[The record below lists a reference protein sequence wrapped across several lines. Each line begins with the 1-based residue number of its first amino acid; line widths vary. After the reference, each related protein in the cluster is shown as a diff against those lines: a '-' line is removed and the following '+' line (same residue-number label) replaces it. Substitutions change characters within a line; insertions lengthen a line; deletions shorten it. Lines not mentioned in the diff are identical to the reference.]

1 MPVIYYLKITFAGI
15 PMILCVVSYFFKLQ
29 FPIKDEINDKIKKGI
44 EIQKSEFDKMKKENI
59 NYYKLYD
66 PVFERK
72 YVGIIPNT
80 DENNP
85 KNSVLT
91 KDFLNH
97 FNTYRALFLIYN
109 GELNSLKKILKAIV
123 ILCSALFFFSFIILL
138 LTFEYLSEQK
148 YSFIPIT
155 DIFFLTALII
165 VIILFLLKLN
175 ALNKVIDGEFELD
188 KKMVK
193 LVIFAKM
200 KNSKEL
206 LYDEQKT
213 NKKEEKLD

>member
-1 MPVIYYLKITFAGI
+1 M
-15 PMILCVVSYFFKLQ
+15 
-29 FPIKDEINDKIKKGI
+29 
-44 EIQKSEFDKMKKENI
+44 
-59 NYYKLYD
+59 
-66 PVFERK
+66 
-72 YVGIIPNT
+72 
-80 DENNP
+80 
-85 KNSVLT
+85 LT

>member
-1 MPVIYYLKITFAGI
+1 MLY
-15 PMILCVVSYFFKLQ
+15 CVL
-29 FPIKDEINDKIKKGI
+29 
-44 EIQKSEFDKMKKENI
+44 
-59 NYYKLYD
+59 L
-66 PVFERK
+66 
-72 YVGIIPNT
+72 
-80 DENNP
+80 
-85 KNSVLT
+85 
-91 KDFLNH
+91 
-97 FNTYRALFLIYN
+97 
-109 GELNSLKKILKAIV
+109 
-123 ILCSALFFFSFIILL
+123 FSFILL

-206 LYDEQKT
+206 LYDEQNT